1 MFLLPLI
8 FISLIVSTTLSIP
21 INTEI
26 QRTIDASKAI
36 VKITTEIKTENV
48 NEENEYDIIFPNSK
62 AKNLAFLSIKIN
74 DKDQE
79 ILSPITY

>member
-1 MFLLPLI
+1 MFLLLII
-8 FISLIVSTTLSIP
+8 FISLFVSALSIP

-48 NEENEYDIIFPNSK
+48 NEGNEYDIIFPNPN